1 MLCEEDV
8 VIEQSQLLRS
18 QPQVP
23 IETLDFNGNQD
34 EYSGGNSGESSG
46 ARGQGRRR
54 GTPERG
60 AIGLGSP
67 RSGRGGEVS
76 REAMEVTYGVRFEF
90 LEKERME
97 GVLRIDDNHV
107 HLSWWEVSDDPSGGR
122 SYFLDFLGVVW
133 DPPLWRGRTEAGYEV
148 RMANVG
154 NRHRELYDHLE
165 EAGHL
170 RTLDAFETQVPTSGA
185 PPASK
190 TPRLDLGVPRGEGL
204 EHGEGPSSQS
214 SSRPGDL
221 SGLVWLSGLAEKTLK
236 GLPKTPNLPVKHDGE
251 RPKYPPATNLLLP
264 QGWAY
269 SHSQSKFII

>member
-23 IETLDFNGNQD
+23 IETLDFNENQD
-34 EYSGGNSGESSG
+34 ESSGGNSGESSG
-46 ARGQGRRR
+46 AGGQGRRR

-60 AIGLGSP
+60 ARVLGSP
-67 RSGRGGEVS
+67 RGGHGGEDS
-76 REAMEVTYGVRFEF
+76 REAMEVAYGVRFEF
-90 LEKERME
+90 LERVRME
-97 GVLRIDDNHV
+97 GVLRVDNDHAR
-107 HLSWWEVSDDPSGGR
+107 LTWWEVSDDPSGGR
-122 SYFLDFLGVVW
+122 SHFLDFLGVVW

-154 NRHRELYDHLE
+154 NRHRELSDHLE

-170 RTLDAFETQVPTSGA
+170 RTLEAFETQVSTSGA
-185 PPASK
+185 PA
-190 TPRLDLGVPRGEGL
+190 
-204 EHGEGPSSQS
+204 QS
-214 SSRPGDL
+214 RSGDL
-221 SGLVWLSGLAEKTLK
+221 SGLVRLSGLAEKTLK